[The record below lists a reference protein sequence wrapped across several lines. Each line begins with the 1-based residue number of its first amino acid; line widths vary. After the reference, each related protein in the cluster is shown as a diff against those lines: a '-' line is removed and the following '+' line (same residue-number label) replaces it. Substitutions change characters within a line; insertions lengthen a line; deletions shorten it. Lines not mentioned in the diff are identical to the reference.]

1 MEDSSSR
8 FQPTAKD
15 TKYSTS
21 IFIAG
26 DDTNQAEH
34 QGITYD
40 NILLDLGDTIESVG
54 NVIEL
59 ADRLREVVILKD
71 QQKDVGMN
79 DEIDVDQS
87 SVTITE
93 PTEPFVMKEDSGST
107 TAPQFLISSAAVPVL
122 NSIDAIIGEEDDG
135 SSRSVEADDNN
146 EPSETPIIHPS
157 SEDPVS
163 LHAITDD
170 RLMASFLLGLSI

>member
-1 MEDSSSR
+1 MSLSLDPFKILPFQHKSGCTTSSLDIRPSFIQLQPFDDDFDDEQHTNSQANLEDSSSC

-59 ADRLREVVILKD
+59 ADRLREVAILKD
-71 QQKDVGMN
+71 QQKDIGMN

-87 SVTITE
+87 SITITE

-107 TAPQFLISSAAVPVL
+107 TA
-122 NSIDAIIGEEDDG
+122 
-135 SSRSVEADDNN
+135 
-146 EPSETPIIHPS
+146 
-157 SEDPVS
+157 
-163 LHAITDD
+163 
-170 RLMASFLLGLSI
+170 

>member
-40 NILLDLGDTIESVG
+40 NIILDLGDTIESVG

-59 ADRLREVVILKD
+59 ADRLQKVAILKN
-71 QQKDVGMN
+71 QQKDVGIN
-79 DEIDVDQS
+79 NEIDVDQS
-87 SVTITE
+87 SITITKL
-93 PTEPFVMKEDSGST
+93 TEPFIMKEDSESI
-107 TAPQFLISSAAVPVL
+107 TAPQYLISSVAVYVL
-122 NSIDAIIGEEDDG
+122 NSIDAIISEEDNG
-135 SSRSVEADDNN
+135 SLRSMKADDNN
-146 EPSETPIIHPS
+146 KPSETLIIYPS

-170 RLMASFLLGLSI
+170 QPMASFLLGLSI